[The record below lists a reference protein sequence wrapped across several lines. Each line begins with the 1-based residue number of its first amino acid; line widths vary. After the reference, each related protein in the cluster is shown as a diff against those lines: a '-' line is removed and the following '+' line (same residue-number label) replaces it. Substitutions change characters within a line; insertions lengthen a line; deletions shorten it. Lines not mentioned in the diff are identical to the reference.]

1 MNKETILVVTGSQS
15 EFKYFLDKIAIK
27 ADNVDY
33 RYIPNGYAHYMRGCI
48 QGTKI
53 IFFGNWYDRKDI
65 VDIAIES
72 KVQSFKPICI
82 SER

>member
-65 VDIAIES
+65 EDIAIES
-72 KVQSFKPICI
+72 EVQSFKPIYI